1 MSNGARRPYWNPY
14 FGGVVLGCVLFLSFL
29 LTGHGLGA
37 SGGIARIVLFFE
49 KLVAPEHVDRSAT
62 LAEWAGG
69 ERNPLDHWLIFGVLG
84 AALGGFVAGLI
95 GRRVRVETYKAPGI
109 SVRTRWIMALL
120 GGVLMGFGARM
131 GRGCTSGQA
140 LSGGASLSVGSW
152 ALMLAIFLGAYLLAY
167 PLRRFWS
174 EGS

>member
-1 MSNGARRPYWNPY
+1 MSNRAPKPYWNPY
-14 FGGVVLGCVLFLSFL
+14 FGGVVLGLVLFAAFFLS
-29 LTGHGLGA
+29 GHGLGA

-49 KLVAPEHVDRSAT
+49 KLIAPEHVDRSAT
-62 LAEWAGG
+62 LSEWAGG

-84 AALGGFVAGLI
+84 AALGGFVSGLI

-109 SVRTRWIMALL
+109 SVRTRWTMALS
-120 GGVLMGFGARM
+120 GGLLMGFGARLA
-131 GRGCTSGQA
+131 RGCTSGQA

-152 ALMLAIFLGAYLLAY
+152 ALMFAIFIGGYMLAY

-174 EGS
+174 